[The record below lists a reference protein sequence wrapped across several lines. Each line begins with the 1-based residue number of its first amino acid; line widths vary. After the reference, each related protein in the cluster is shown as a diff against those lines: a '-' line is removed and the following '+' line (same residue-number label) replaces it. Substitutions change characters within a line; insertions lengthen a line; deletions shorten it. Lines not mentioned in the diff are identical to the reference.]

1 MYVQSEYEY
10 YKHISFKNI
19 KYYGLNKGSIRIYN
33 RVTEILDQPSVPA
46 RANHYYLVHAC
57 IICNIFI
64 W

>member
-33 RVTEILDQPSVPA
+33 RVTEILDQPV
-46 RANHYYLVHAC
+46 LTITTKCMHA
-57 IICNIFI
+57 
-64 W
+64 